1 MNRVLEG
8 ETREDVTETRFL
20 KITMKNFPYLIKDI
34 KSQIQAALLIPSRIN
49 NKENFN
55 QAYQSQV
62 AEN

>member
-34 KSQIQAALLIPSRIN
+34 KSQIQKA
-49 NKENFN
+49 K
-55 QAYQSQV
+55 
-62 AEN
+62 